1 MRGRKAA
8 RRVTLA
14 VLVVLGL
21 VAAEGVPASAA
32 PQGGDPV
39 KESKALRKK
48 VTVAGI
54 RKHQQALQQIADAN
68 GGTRAVGTPGYDQSV
83 DYIARKAR
91 AAGYRVT
98 LDEFTYVAEFNEGS
112 PPVLEETAPEPQV
125 FTPGSRPAYDGDF
138 VTFTGTG
145 DVTAPV
151 QAVDLVLPPGA
162 DPNTSTSGC
171 EPEDFAGFVAGNIA
185 LIQRGTCAYTQKAGN
200 AQNAGASAIIL
211 FNEGQPGRT
220 AVPNNLPL
228 GAEGVH
234 IPGVGTSFDVGVDLA
249 DPGTVARVKTEVLET
264 LATSRNVIAESR
276 GGDPN
281 RTVVVGAHL
290 DSVPEGPGIN
300 DNGSGSGGILD
311 IAEQIAKLHIR
322 PRNKLR
328 FMWYGAEEIG
338 LVGSTKYV
346 EELTQEQKDDILGM
360 LNFDMIG
367 SPNFARFV
375 YDGDGTAGPAGPTGS
390 GFIED
395 VFLDYFAAVGLFNEP
410 TAFDGRSDYGPFIAE
425 GIPAG
430 GLFTGAEVPKTAE
443 QLAQYGGLAGVPF
456 DPCYHD
462 ACDTFAGT
470 GDGPDATA
478 PGLALVALD
487 QMSDATAHG
496 VLTMAMTRADV
507 RNTPN

>member
-1 MRGRKAA
+1 MSGRRIAQRASLVVLAA
-8 RRVTLA
+8 V
-14 VLVVLGL
+14 VLVVG
-21 VAAEGVPASAA
+21 ATSASA
-32 PQGGDPV
+32 DPID
-39 KESKALRKK
+39 ESRGFRKA

-54 RKHQQALQQIADAN
+54 REHQLALQQIADAN
-68 GGTRAVGTPGYDQSV
+68 GGNRAAGTAGYDASV
-83 DYIARKAR
+83 DYIVERAQ
-91 AAGYRVT
+91 AAGYEVS
-98 LDEFTYVAEFNEGS
+98 LDEFTYVEAFTEGS
-112 PPVLEETAPEPQV
+112 APVLEETAPEPQV
-125 FTPGSRPAYDGDF
+125 FVAGSRPAFDGDF
-138 VTFTGTG
+138 VSFTGSG

-151 QAVDLVLPPGA
+151 QGVDLVLPPSA

-171 EPEDFAGFVAGNIA
+171 EVEDFAGFVAGNIA
-185 LIQRGTCAYTQKAGN
+185 LIQRGTCPYVQKAAM
-200 AQNAGASAIIL
+200 AQEAGASAIIL

-234 IPGVGTSFDVGVDLA
+234 IPGVGTSFAVGVDLN
-249 DPGTVARVKTEVLET
+249 DPGTVARVKTEVLED
-264 LATSRNVIAESR
+264 LGESVNVVAETP
-276 GGDPN
+276 GGDPS
-281 RTVVVGAHL
+281 RTVVIGAHL

-300 DNGSGSGGILD
+300 DNGSGSGGILE
-311 IAEQIAKLHIR
+311 IAEVFAAQGR
-322 PRNKLR
+322 TPRNKLR
-328 FMWYGAEEIG
+328 FMWYGAEELG

-346 EELTQEQKDDILGM
+346 EGLTQDEKDDILAM

-375 YDGDGTAGPAGPTGS
+375 YDGDGTAGPEGPTGS

-395 VFLDYFAAVGLFNEP
+395 VFVDYFASQGLVNEP

-443 QLAQYGGLAGVPF
+443 QVVQYGGIADAQL
-456 DPCYHD
+456 DPCYHA

-470 GDGPDATA
+470 DSGPGATA
-478 PGLALVALD
+478 PGLGLVALD
-487 QMSDATAHG
+487 QMSDAAAHT
-496 VLTMAMTRADV
+496 VLFLSKTKVDV

>member
-1 MRGRKAA
+1 MRGRNALRRAA
-8 RRVTLA
+8 LA
-14 VLVVLGL
+14 VLVILGL
-21 VAAEGVPASAA
+21 VAAQATPAVAHGS
-32 PQGGDPV
+32 PV
-39 KESKALRKK
+39 DESRSLRRS
-48 VTVAGI
+48 VTVAKI
-54 RKHQQALQQIADAN
+54 RQHQLALQQIADAN
-68 GGTRAVGTPGYDQSV
+68 GGTRAVGTPGYDASV
-83 DYIARKAR
+83 DYIAAKAR

-98 LDEFTYVAEFNEGS
+98 LDEFTYVAEFTEGS

-125 FTPGSRPAYDGDF
+125 FVPGTRPAFDGDF

-145 DVTAPV
+145 DVTAAV
-151 QAVDLVLPPGA
+151 QAIDLVVPPGPA
-162 DPNTSTSGC
+162 PNTSTSGC
-171 EPEDFAGFVAGNIA
+171 EVEDFAGFVAGNVA
-185 LIQRGTCAYTQKAGN
+185 LMQRGTCPYVQKAEL
-200 AQNAGASAIIL
+200 AQEAGASAIVI

-228 GAEGVH
+228 GAEGIH

-249 DPGTVARVKTEVLET
+249 DPGTVVRVKTEVLET
-264 LATSRNVIAESR
+264 LATSVNVIAESR
-276 GGDPN
+276 KGNPH

-290 DSVPEGPGIN
+290 DSVPAGPGIN
-300 DNGSGSGGILD
+300 DNGSGSGGILT
-311 IAEQIAKLHIR
+311 IAEEMAKGPS

-346 EELTQEQKDDILGM
+346 EELTQAQKDDILAM

-395 VFLDYFAAVGLFNEP
+395 VFVDYFAAVGLYNEP
-410 TAFDGRSDYGPFIAE
+410 TAFNGRSDYGPFIAE

-430 GLFTGAEVPKTAE
+430 GLFTGAEQPKTEA
-443 QLAQYGGLAGVPF
+443 QVVQYGGIAGAQY

-462 ACDTFAGT
+462 VCDTFAGT

-487 QMSDATAHG
+487 QMSDAAAHAI
-496 VLTMAMTRADV
+496 LFMSRTRADV